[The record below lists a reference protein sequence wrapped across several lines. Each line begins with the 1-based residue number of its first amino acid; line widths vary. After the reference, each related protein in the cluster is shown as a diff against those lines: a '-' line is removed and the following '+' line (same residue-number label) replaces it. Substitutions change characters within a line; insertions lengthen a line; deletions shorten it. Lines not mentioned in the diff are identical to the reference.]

1 MLTSTTG
8 QHEAQERRQAARAL
22 LMRPILVAHR
32 HPTELTLVR
41 RHAAALKSSFASL
54 LGCHL
59 VVESGFARLVKAPLP
74 NEAPPRP
81 ARRGNGSAFTAKTYT
96 YLALVCAGLLAPDVG
111 DQVLVSHLVEQ
122 LRADAAS
129 AGIHI
134 DDTLPERRHLVAAIE
149 LLVDWGVLVETDGTV
164 AGWGERRDEALL
176 TITRGL
182 LPHLLARPLHPHA
195 RPAELW
201 TAGADLPEQPRRSL
215 RRKLVDNP
223 VVWREE
229 LTRGERDVLS
239 RERTELTRLLDEA
252 FGLSLEVRAEGA
264 LAYDT
269 DGELTDLPF
278 PGTGTVR
285 QAALL
290 LLDALIDTLRPTPGS
305 EATVAE
311 RRVPGVLARWPLVD
325 ECLTELAA
333 RYAKVWR
340 NDEPGRLRADCVAVL
355 TSLGLATTTDD
366 GLIIHPAA
374 ARYRPDPQVAA
385 RKSRARQRAE
395 TEVPLFDL
403 DPNPEV
409 P

>member
-1 MLTSTTG
+1 LTSSTG
-8 QHEAQERRQAARAL
+8 QHEAQERREAARAL

-32 HPTELTLVR
+32 HPTELALVR
-41 RHAAALKSSFASL
+41 RHATALKSTFASL
-54 LGCHL
+54 LGYHL
-59 VVESGFARLVKAPLP
+59 VVESGFARLIKSPLP
-74 NEAPPRP
+74 KEAPIRP
-81 ARRGNGSAFTAKTYT
+81 ARRANGSPFTAKTYT

-134 DDTLPERRHLVAAIE
+134 DDSLPERRHLVAAIE
-149 LLVDWGVLVETDGTV
+149 LLVEWGVLVETDGTV
-164 AGWGERRDEALL
+164 AGWGERREEALL

-182 LPHLLARPLHPHA
+182 LPHLLARPLHPHT
-195 RPAELW
+195 RPSDLW
-201 TAGADLPEQPRRSL
+201 AVDADVPEQPRRSL

-229 LTRGERDVLS
+229 LTQGERDALS

-285 QAALL
+285 QASLL
-290 LLDALIDTLRPTPGS
+290 LLDALIDTLRPTARS
-305 EATVAE
+305 EVILAD
-311 RRVPGVLARWPLVD
+311 RRIPGVLAPWPLVE
-325 ECLTELAA
+325 ECLAELST
-333 RYAKVWR
+333 RYAKMWR
-340 NDEPGRLRADCVAVL
+340 DDQPGRLRSDCVATL
-355 TSLGLATTTDD
+355 TSLDLAIATDE
-366 GLIIHPAA
+366 GLIIRPAA
-374 ARYRPDPQVAA
+374 ARYRPNPQIAA
-385 RKSRARQRAE
+385 RKTRARQRVD
-395 TEVPLFDL
+395 EVPLFDL
-403 DPNPEV
+403 DPNPEAT
-409 P
+409 